1 MVTAEN
7 PVSFVSEFS
16 SFYVGGSSY
25 LANNGGVVS
34 STECV
39 VPQRFVT
46 GGNRPYLDYWT
57 VTGDLQYPGYKSCT
71 AFFFPLLI
79 LCT

>member
-1 MVTAEN
+1 MVTGEN

-16 SFYVGGSSY
+16 SFYVGDSSY

-46 GGNRPYLDYWT
+46 GGNRPYLDY
-57 VTGDLQYPGYKSCT
+57 
-71 AFFFPLLI
+71 
-79 LCT
+79 